1 MQNTASQ
8 TLNSP
13 EFRFN
18 CGFWDGQTARNHNR
32 PYRPAGI
39 LKRSTEKHFDSLYQ
53 NGYEAGF
60 YWDTQLPVNAWR
72 EIKH

>member
-39 LKRSTEKHFDSLYQ
+39 LNAPLRSILTAFTRMGMK
-53 NGYEAGF
+53 
-60 YWDTQLPVNAWR
+60 PVFTGIRNCR
-72 EIKH
+72 